1 MNTQKKS
8 KATSKDRLNG
18 TRIFVYKDGRDGYT
32 NISVPQAQY
41 DELLRLAHLDKTA
54 LTNCAR
60 LVSWHG
66 RAVEGQS
73 WSAVVVD
80 GMFKRLRGD
89 HKPWVLQAA
98 LDAQAADAELAA
110 QAAANNAAWVDTA
123 GAVLLLAADAIKAA
137 GEPVEA

>member
-1 MNTQKKS
+1 MKTQAK
-8 KATSKDRLNG
+8 TKDRLKG
-18 TRIFVYKDGRDGYT
+18 KRIFVHQPGRGGYT
-32 NISVPQAQY
+32 TIAVPQAQY

-60 LVSWHG
+60 LVSWHARPKDEAPWG
-66 RAVEGQS
+66 
-73 WSAVVVD
+73 AVVVD

-110 QAAANNAAWVDTA
+110 QAAANNAAWEDTA